1 MIHGIVK
8 KIMMTGLNKY
18 AKKFNQ
24 SSDNVQIKVSITEEG
39 HVKYE
44 MCNDF
49 SVVETVTFL
58 EIMDKK
64 IDFFGYEQL
73 ATPFL
78 GQCIVN
84 FSEEANVSPLEANA
98 FILKHKEQIF
108 LSYYVGNKNVKN
120 VTLAKQLESLG
131 VGI

>member
-1 MIHGIVK
+1 MVHGIVK

-24 SSDNVQIKVSITEEG
+24 SPDKVQIKVSITDEG
-39 HVKYE
+39 QVKYE

-49 SVVETVTFL
+49 NSEETVTFL

-64 IDFFGYEQL
+64 IDFLGYEQL

-78 GQCIVN
+78 GQCLIT
-84 FSEEANVSPLEANA
+84 FSEEVNASPLETNA
-98 FILKHKEQIF
+98 FILKHKEQIV
-108 LSYYVGNKNVKN
+108 LCYYIGNKFVKD
-120 VTLAKQLESLG
+120 VSLQKQLESLG
-131 VGI
+131 IGI